1 MSSIDVSTQCNF
13 FLMNKPNVKRKSV
26 ACNIIK
32 PQEKPKELLKN
43 QAKPKTKTT
52 QCFLMPFNLNIKV
65 KTFDK
70 FTNTIDPPKNLEIA
84 TKTTCTQT
92 GMQNW
97 PSLFEQVS
105 KTIDYQFSSSFS
117 GDCRLK
123 LIFQTLKDI

>member
-84 TKTTCTQT
+84 TKQLVHKLVCKI
-92 GMQNW
+92 GHHY
-97 PSLFEQVS
+97 LS
-105 KTIDYQFSSSFS
+105 KFQKQLIISFLPRFL
-117 GDCRLK
+117 GTAGLN
-123 LIFQTLKDI
+123 